1 MATSATRAAPV
12 MNVIGTIGGVNW
24 ANIGVNV
31 ICGLAAGTN

>member
-24 ANIGVNV
+24 ANIGAH
-31 ICGLAAGTN
+31 IHCRQAAGTN